1 MRNRILFSGL
11 VWMLLFAAL
20 AYAQYDWLMANGNRE
35 LSAFVRNEKILQPP
49 FEIVNDVALS
59 AKYMAID
66 GHYMGVTW
74 DKYPSPNI
82 AELVDLASATV
93 LWSYEIPGTS
103 GVAAVIPAL
112 SESLLFCSGY
122 HSTSLY
128 ALQRATGA
136 VKWEKSFSEPIYHKH
151 PILDGP
157 RLYYINDSLY
167 CFEAATG
174 VVIWKQKLSWSQMTP
189 AVDDSTV
196 YAVSRPM
203 AGKICWAF
211 NKFTGAKKWEVEN
224 DGFYLL
230 TVDRRYLYV
239 LDGSNVVARDK
250 RSGKIARTWT
260 LPPNYAMDAMFPSA
274 GALSDDYLC
283 LCLTDTLL
291 EKGHMVT
298 VRLADFTM
306 AWDHES
312 TYKYGFFTPAIANGV
327 VYAAEA
333 YGSLWGLELASGNVV
348 FHDTTVSCS
357 SAPIIANHALYIM
370 TGGSLR
376 MYANPKTG
384 VDEKPVILPEQ
395 ISLAQNYP
403 NPFNASTRMTFHLP
417 RREHVN
423 LTVFNLRGQAVAEL
437 ANGELQAGAHSVTW
451 PAEACESGIYFIRL
465 SAPGI
470 RLMQKA
476 TLIK

>member
-35 LSAFVRNEKILQPP
+35 LSAFVRAEKILKPP
-49 FEIVNDVALS
+49 FEIVNDITLS
-59 AKYMAID
+59 ARYFAID
-66 GHYMGVTW
+66 GHFMGVTW
-74 DKYPSPNI
+74 AKYPSPNV

-93 LWSYEIPGTS
+93 LWSFDIPGSSAST
-103 GVAAVIPAL
+103 GVIPAL
-112 SESLLFCSGY
+112 SDSLLFCSGY
-122 HSTSLY
+122 QSTSLY
-128 ALQRATGA
+128 ALKRKDGTVA
-136 VKWEKSFSEPIYHKH
+136 WEKSFTEPIYQRH
-151 PILDGP
+151 PIVDGP

-174 VVIWKQKLSWSQMTP
+174 AVLWKQRLTWSQMTP
-189 AVDDSTV
+189 AMDDSTV

-203 AGKICWAF
+203 AGKFCWAF
-211 NKFTGAKKWEVEN
+211 NKFTGEKKWEVEN

-230 TVDRRYLYV
+230 TVDRKYLYNG
-239 LDGSNVVARDK
+239 DGPNVVARDK
-250 RSGKIARTWT
+250 KSGRIARTYA
-260 LPPNYAMDAMFPSA
+260 LPPNYVLEAFFPSA

-283 LCLTDTLL
+283 LCLRDTSVDKPHLL
-291 EKGHMVT
+291 AL
-298 VRLADFTM
+298 RLADFTM
-306 AWDHES
+306 AWDHVATGTFS
-312 TYKYGFFTPAIANGV
+312 FFIPAIANGV
-327 VYAAEA
+327 VYAAES
-333 YGSLWGLELASGNVV
+333 YGSLWGIELASGNVV

-357 SAPIIANHALYIM
+357 SGPVIANHALYIM

-384 VDEKPVILPEQ
+384 VDEKPLILPEQ

-451 PAEACESGIYFIRL
+451 LAEACESGIYFIRL
-465 SAPGI
+465 SAPGVHLI
-470 RLMQKA
+470 QKA